1 MVDGKGRRRGR
12 VFFARAVEDVARDL
26 VGAELRSRVDGA
38 RVRLRVVELEAYLG
52 EGEDPA
58 SHAHR
63 GVTPRNR
70 NMFETPG
77 RLYVYVSYG
86 LHHCLNVVC
95 ETRGRAGA
103 VLLRAA
109 EPLEGL
115 EVLSSRRGR
124 SGYESTNGPG
134 KLGQALGAD
143 LTWNGLDLVRDPRLG
158 LWPGSAPAEI
168 AESGRIGIRH
178 AAERPLRFFD
188 PSSPWV
194 SRARPSTGIRR
205 TPVTGRHDDRP

>member
-1 MVDGKGRRRGR
+1 MV
-12 VFFARAVEDVARDL
+12 EVAHDL
-26 VGAELRSRVDGA
+26 VGAELRARVDGA
-38 RVRLRVVELEAYLG
+38 RVRLRVVEVEAYLG
-52 EGEDPA
+52 EGRDPA

-63 GVTPRNR
+63 GPTPRNR

-95 ETRGRAGA
+95 ESPGTAGA

-109 EPLEGL
+109 EPLAGL
-115 EVLSSRRGR
+115 EVLQARRAR
-124 SGYESTNGPG
+124 SGVEVTNGPG

-143 LTWNGLDLVRDPRLG
+143 LSWDGLDLVSDTRLG
-158 LWPGSAPAEI
+158 LWPGTPPAVL
-168 AESGRIGIRH
+168 AASGRIGIRH

-188 PSSPWV
+188 PDSAWV
-194 SRARPSTGIRR
+194 SRARPAAAGRNVSTVWRR
-205 TPVTGRHDDRP
+205 PSPRTSRDEA

>member
-1 MVDGKGRRRGR
+1 V
-12 VFFARAVEDVARDL
+12 
-26 VGAELRSRVDGA
+26 ELRSRVDGR
-38 RVRLRVVELEAYLG
+38 RVRLRTVEVEAYLG
-52 EGEDPA
+52 QGEDPA

-63 GVTPRNR
+63 GPTPRNR
-70 NMFETPG
+70 NMFATPG
-77 RLYVYVSYG
+77 HLYVYVSYG

-95 ETRGRAGA
+95 EARGTAGA

-109 EPLEGL
+109 EPIEGID
-115 EVLSSRRGR
+115 VLLWRRGR
-124 SGYESTNGPG
+124 SGYELTNGPG

-143 LTWNGLDLVRDPRLG
+143 LSWDGLDLVRDPRLG

-188 PSSPWV
+188 PESRWV
-194 SRARPSTGIRR
+194 SRARPSDGIRR
-205 TPVTGRHDDRP
+205 NRVTGPRTE